1 MKKFV
6 AMMLALVMVLA
17 LVACGGSATPA
28 NTKDSA
34 VKQVIK
40 EAQGL
45 TLEELCKKAI
55 DESNGATCAPG
66 IVRCCPEN
74 RISLRILCIS
84 WYHAR
89 SFLSSAAQNVRT
101 CNETEGREKWFSSS
115 KKNVFVR
122 FKEKTLAILTGLYYN
137 TPKRRYDGIGRR
149 SGLKI
154 RFVNAGP

>member
-1 MKKFV
+1 MGIPLNSQYPSCLRNLPKILGNPKGFPV
-6 AMMLALVMVLA
+6 AFDQSD
-17 LVACGGSATPA
+17 GNS
-28 NTKDSA
+28 D
-34 VKQVIK
+34 
-40 EAQGL
+40 
-45 TLEELCKKAI
+45 
-55 DESNGATCAPG
+55 GATCAPG

-137 TPKRRYDGIGRR
+137 TPT
-149 SGLKI
+149 
-154 RFVNAGP
+154 NAGMMELVDVVDSKSDSSAPAFGLANP